1 MIRIKPRRVEAG
13 DPPPTVHQI
22 VLPWPPSVNKYWR
35 MGRGR
40 MHKSEAGKAYAAE
53 AGFKARAMF
62 KRKPFTGRLRV
73 EIFAFPPDKRARDI
87 DNLLKAPLDALKGI
101 CFDDDSQIDEL
112 MIMRDSGRLGSGG
125 DARLVVLVSETKAQL
140 AANKATR

>member
-1 MIRIKPRRVEAG
+1 MMQPKF
-13 DPPPTVHQI
+13 QI

-40 MHKSEAGKAYAAE
+40 MHKSEAGKAYATE
-53 AGFKARAMF
+53 AGFRARAMF

-73 EIFAFPPDKRARDI
+73 EILAFPPDKRARDI

-112 MIMRDSGRLGSGG
+112 MITREGLCSDCTP
-125 DARLVVLVSETKAQL
+125 RLVVLVSETKAQI
-140 AANKATR
+140 AANKAAR